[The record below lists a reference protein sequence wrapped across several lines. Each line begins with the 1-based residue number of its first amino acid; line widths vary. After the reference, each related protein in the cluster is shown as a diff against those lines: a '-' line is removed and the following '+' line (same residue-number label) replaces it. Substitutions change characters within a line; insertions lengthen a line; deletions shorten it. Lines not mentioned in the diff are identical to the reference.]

1 MAMRYREQIFDYG
14 AYREVKMFP
23 VFSRPK
29 SSRRKPKHKPTRKV
43 QERLNQVNAERALA
57 RLIAANFT
65 SNDLKLELTYSPANY
80 PESIEQSKRDI
91 SNFFRRVKRARAKAG
106 IFAELKYI
114 YAFGEGSTG
123 NRIHFHVI
131 LSGGLSIQQLAKI
144 WGKGYIDKVLPLMFD
159 EQGVT
164 GIAKYFA
171 QQQSKIVDE
180 FDEPMLVP
188 DLKCK
193 TKRWVSS
200 HNCIKPE
207 PKNYDYKLTKR
218 DVKFYAE
225 NSESL
230 RVFEKRYPDFFCSEC
245 KPFWNDDNGAYY
257 LQIFLYKKTFTP
269 DISIYSRT

>member
-1 MAMRYREQIFDYG
+1 MLRTLRDAFKIKDIRKKLLYTFMMLVVVRLGSQL
-14 AYREVKMFP
+14 P
-23 VFSRPK
+23 VPGVNRSYFS
-29 SSRRKPKHKPTRKV
+29 
-43 QERLNQVNAERALA
+43 E
-57 RLIAANFT
+57 
-65 SNDLKLELTYSPANY
+65 
-80 PESIEQSKRDI
+80 
-91 SNFFRRVKRARAKAG
+91 
-106 IFAELKYI
+106 
-114 YAFGEGSTG
+114 
-123 NRIHFHVI
+123 
-131 LSGGLSIQQLAKI
+131 
-144 WGKGYIDKVLPLMFD
+144 W
-159 EQGVT
+159 
-164 GIAKYFA
+164 FA

>member
-1 MAMRYREQIFDYG
+1 MRYREQIIDYG
-14 AYREVKMFP
+14 NYREVKMFP
-23 VFSRPK
+23 VFSSPRA
-29 SSRRKPKHKPTRKV
+29 SHRKPKHKPTRKV

-57 RLIAANFT
+57 RIIAANFT
-65 SNDLKLELTYSPANY
+65 SDDLKLELTYSRLEY
-80 PESIEQSKRDI
+80 PDSIEQAKKDI
-91 SNFFRRVKRARAKAG
+91 SNFFRRVKRARARAG
-106 IFAELKYI
+106 LTAELKYI
-114 YAFGEGSTG
+114 YAFGQGSTG

-218 DVKFYAE
+218 DVKFYVE

-269 DISIYSRT
+269 DISIHSRT

>member
-1 MAMRYREQIFDYG
+1 MRYREQIIDYG
-14 AYREVKMFP
+14 NYREVKMFP
-23 VFSRPK
+23 VFPSPRA
-29 SSRRKPKHKPTRKV
+29 SHRKPKHKPTRKV

-65 SNDLKLELTYSPANY
+65 SNDLKLELTYSSLEY
-80 PESIEQSKRDI
+80 PDSIEQAKKDI
-91 SNFFRRVKRARAKAG
+91 SNFFRRVKRARARAG
-106 IFAELKYI
+106 LTDELKYI
-114 YAFGEGSTG
+114 YAFGQGSTG

-144 WGKGYIDKVLPLMFD
+144 WGKGYVDKVLPLMFD

-245 KPFWNDDNGAYY
+245 KPFWNVDNGAYY